1 MANKIIHSLAVHID
15 GLFDEVPRV
24 DAGWWCRRINCR
36 RKSSGCSAALFSLIN
51 LPVGGAEGLAVQGT
65 HVAGLRLDTKL
76 AKLLGWR
83 GVHVE
88 PIDIAEIPVWHSV
101 GDSRFDSLHKLM
113 TEGPCYRPLTVLLY

>member
-1 MANKIIHSLAVHID
+1 MVNKIIHSLAVHID
-15 GLFDEVPRV
+15 GLLDEVSRV
-24 DAGWWCRRINCR
+24 DDGRCWRINCR
-36 RKSSGCSAALFSLIN
+36 CKSSSCPAALFSLIN
-51 LPVGGAEGLAVQGT
+51 LPVGGAEWPVVQGA

-88 PIDIAEIPVWHSV
+88 PIDIAEIPMGHSV

-113 TEGPCYRPLTVLLY
+113 AEGPTV